1 MLLPYLFRTVKTAI
15 KGGRIERERELPWY
29 EAVVVM
35 SIVGLISYLMTR

>member
-1 MLLPYLFRTVKTAI
+1 MLLPFLFRTVKTAI
-15 KGGRIERERELPWY
+15 RRDEFEGKRELPWY